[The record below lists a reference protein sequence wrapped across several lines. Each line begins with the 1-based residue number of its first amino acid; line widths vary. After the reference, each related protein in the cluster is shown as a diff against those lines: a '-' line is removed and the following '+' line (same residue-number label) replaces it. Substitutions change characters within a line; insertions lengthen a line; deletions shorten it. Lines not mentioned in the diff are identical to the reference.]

1 MIITRLYTSFHK
13 VIEANNY
20 KYVWVPNTPDFLI
33 YYAYLSKYSNSQVEI
48 EDLLLNHTDSRDE
61 YLTFKVDQ
69 LTGESKR
76 KTIFLY
82 AQSDTLANS
91 CSLIFESLKENHD
104 CFLIYP
110 SYNDEGA
117 QAYFEQNNYKS
128 FKFSSQLLK
137 KEKPDIL
144 ILLNDW
150 AKEAKRVMAHC
161 NLLKIPTICIQ
172 ESIIDFGD
180 HFKRMTFSD
189 YVFVQGVQTVL
200 DLDRKHYFLTGN
212 PRYELGSENPPVS
225 LSTALINCNFTYGIY
240 EEVRDRWVKDITSV
254 LDRNKIK
261 YKISQHPRDK
271 GELSEYQDKIIKSSS
286 ASVSSQ
292 ISEADIIFTRFS
304 SLIHESI
311 LQKKYVIYYNPHQE
325 KMQYNFR
332 FNSEFLFL
340 CNSPLEIEKA
350 LKNIIDNSKKI
361 SSIKY
366 QEYSIEHCLPIQKSP
381 AQIINKIISRNVFRT
396 RTSFLISCFAV
407 VIYYPSILRIIRKLK
422 P

>member
-1 MIITRLYTSFHK
+1 
-13 VIEANNY
+13 
-20 KYVWVPNTPDFLI
+20 VPNTPDFLI
-33 YYAYLSKYSNSQVEI
+33 YYTYLIKHSNSQVEI
-48 EDLLLNHTDSRDE
+48 EDLLLTHTNPSDK
-61 YLTFKVDQ
+61 YLTFKVNQ
-69 LTGESKR
+69 LKVESKR

-91 CSLIFESLKENHD
+91 CSLIYESLNEEHD

-110 SYNDEGA
+110 CYKDEGA

-128 FKFSSQLLK
+128 LKFSPQLLK
-137 KEKPDIL
+137 KEKPDLL

-161 NLLKIPTICIQ
+161 NLLKMPTICIQ

-189 YVFVQGVQTVL
+189 YAFVQGVQTVL
-200 DLDRKHYFLTGN
+200 DLDRKQYFLTGN
-212 PRYELGSENPPVS
+212 PRYKLGEDDPPNCLRS
-225 LSTALINCNFTYGIY
+225 ALINCNFTYGIY
-240 EEVRDRWVKDITSV
+240 EEVRDSWLKDITSV
-254 LDRNKIK
+254 LDINIIN
-261 YKISQHPRDK
+261 YKISQHPRDN
-271 GELSEYQDKIIKSSS
+271 GTLSEYQDKIIKSSS

-304 SLIHESI
+304 SLIHEGI

-350 LKNIIDNSKKI
+350 LKKIIDSSKKGT
-361 SSIKY
+361 SIKY
-366 QEYSIEHCLPIQKSP
+366 QEYSIEHCLPIQESP
-381 AQIINKIISRNVFRT
+381 VQNIKKIISQNVFKAKI
-396 RTSFLISCFAV
+396 SFLRSCFN
-407 VIYYPSILRIIRKLK
+407 VIIYHPSLLRVYRKLK
-422 P
+422 